1 MIGIVS
7 GSLVVVLADCKETFV
22 DDPCNRELVTIT
34 EYISAGGYHLPLM
47 IIY

>member
-1 MIGIVS
+1 MIRIVS
-7 GSLVVVLADCKETFV
+7 SLLVVVLADYKEIFV
-22 DDPCNRELVTIT
+22 DDPCNRELVIIT